1 MQQQVRKLHST
12 SLAAARF
19 PVLYVP
25 ETRRQSVRVATKNDL
40 LVKEGKDAHVLRR
53 KDRAAVWKRLNRAA
67 SAAFDLDSSSSSSA
81 QMPIRQLLFDN
92 TVTPNIQPHN
102 LKAALTLAANLAT
115 ESATTTTAAAAATAS
130 TASTASSSENADS
143 VRSFKRTT
151 VAGAKPEAA
160 ARAPTRYGIEA
171 ATIAD
176 ITTAVDGLT
185 VGSVTRGPSFAYGIT
200 AAEAKTV
207 LVDAP
212 KHLTKLAERL
222 GKNNAYDAVVSNE
235 SSFSSSTTSSSSNP
249 SSTATTAAIVEP
261 AEMAELLRRQ
271 ISLENASQQQKN
283 AFNRRRVVEIFG
295 RKQFD
300 TGSPEVQAAVFTVK
314 INAMQQHLTQFKK
327 DKSSKRQLQAIQSKR
342 DRVLKYLRRTDLPKF
357 VETCRALGV
366 EPDTIRSLR
375 YFLMSLM
382 PRERRV
388 SWSTASASEYVL
400 TGNSVSPLPP
410 IPNGKSDDHSDHQ
423 QQTIGALMKH
433 HTTHSPAFPDP
444 PQLQQSSPTE
454 ANATLRV
461 CRCCQDQLMT
471 VFDHCLSRHHDATED
486 KDMRLASFHQIDEV
500 EDAKIT
506 TLPPQFDVIKD
517 PTLKA
522 NAIFDDIQTRL
533 ERDRSVFCESQI
545 LKNYRHGKG
554 PTFGTSKFFSG
565 ALYKK
570 TIEEKDRE
578 IRQLREKLY
587 DKSLSEKLEQEN
599 VKHLKVA
606 LTKSMKYY
614 CYAEEWQSQ
623 ESSRLQQDVRYL
635 KAEMSS
641 LMAFLINSEEEKRMM
656 LLEIEGIRNV
666 SQAKDDERLQIERQR
681 DDYKQK
687 LQDAYNEYLATSE
700 VIAKLKK
707 EAEHGSDTIIS
718 RNEVLQR
725 NIDKISRDFEVAAK
739 ELAAANLRVKDLQ
752 FELDEMVQQ
761 FNITGQGQ
769 RTAEELNGRLTAE
782 LSNLNKT
789 YEDLKHL
796 QTETALRVVNLES
809 DMKKLQQLLELTT
822 AELENQA
829 AELQKELDAIT
840 EVKRELEGHLKN
852 SRGEVEKLS
861 MALKSLTR
869 SKDQIETAFRIAVQK
884 HEKEI
889 LNRDNEIKELQR
901 LRVEDAL
908 VLKKVQE
915 VKEQLMF
922 QVTDL
927 QNNLD
932 RELSNVNVLSFEL
945 SQLKRTSE
953 EKIFN
958 LEESVEKLT
967 SSKVNLANDKRLLTE
982 KLRVIRADLAT
993 KEDQLEKLTAEF
1005 TEFKANSSETEA
1017 GLRQDL
1023 KVINGKH
1030 DILTSEHKTLNQKQA
1045 VLTEANLDLVVERE
1059 GLKKQVANLEQ
1070 QNETCRTE
1078 IGMLTYK
1085 NADLMRELEGSVGD
1099 RNEMKIHLDSVLGK
1113 LAETTSILNQERY
1126 ESSNTIKEKTEE
1138 IIKMSA
1144 DLYKVKEDR
1153 ERLDALSLLL
1163 QSQVARLEI
1172 ELSDTKA
1179 ALAAETLNKEQFEV
1193 HLYEL
1198 RRNLMSERSLR
1209 LDFERMHTRID
1220 RKIVARELEKLG
1232 AMRARDRKLM
1242 EVSKQLQSELGRLT
1256 TIEGML

>member
-1 MQQQVRKLHST
+1 MH
-12 SLAAARF
+12 
-19 PVLYVP
+19 
-25 ETRRQSVRVATKNDL
+25 
-40 LVKEGKDAHVLRR
+40 
-53 KDRAAVWKRLNRAA
+53 
-67 SAAFDLDSSSSSSA
+67 
-81 QMPIRQLLFDN
+81 
-92 TVTPNIQPHN
+92 
-102 LKAALTLAANLAT
+102 
-115 ESATTTTAAAAATAS
+115 
-130 TASTASSSENADS
+130 
-143 VRSFKRTT
+143 
-151 VAGAKPEAA
+151 
-160 ARAPTRYGIEA
+160 
-171 ATIAD
+171 
-176 ITTAVDGLT
+176 
-185 VGSVTRGPSFAYGIT
+185 
-200 AAEAKTV
+200 
-207 LVDAP
+207 
-212 KHLTKLAERL
+212 
-222 GKNNAYDAVVSNE
+222 
-235 SSFSSSTTSSSSNP
+235 
-249 SSTATTAAIVEP
+249 
-261 AEMAELLRRQ
+261 
-271 ISLENASQQQKN
+271 
-283 AFNRRRVVEIFG
+283 
-295 RKQFD
+295 
-300 TGSPEVQAAVFTVK
+300 
-314 INAMQQHLTQFKK
+314 QHQ
-327 DKSSKRQLQAIQSKR
+327 
-342 DRVLKYLRRTDLPKF
+342 
-357 VETCRALGV
+357 
-366 EPDTIRSLR
+366 
-375 YFLMSLM
+375 
-382 PRERRV
+382 RRV
-388 SWSTASASEYVL
+388 SWSTASASEYVF
-400 TGNSVSPLPP
+400 TGHSASPQPLPP
-410 IPNGKSDDHSDHQ
+410 IAPLS
-423 QQTIGALMKH
+423 IGALTAGAH
-433 HTTHSPAFPDP
+433 VGEAEAGAEGDTHSGTD
-444 PQLQQSSPTE
+444 
-454 ANATLRV
+454 TLRV
-461 CRCCQDQLMT
+461 CRCCQGQLLA
-471 VFDHCLSRHHDATED
+471 VFEHCLARRDAAAAA
-486 KDMRLASFHQIDEV
+486 LASFHEIDEAK
-500 EDAKIT
+500 DAALT
-506 TLPPQFDVIKD
+506 RNAPAFDVIRD
-517 PTLKA
+517 PTRKA
-522 NAIFDDIQTRL
+522 NAVFDDIQTRL
-533 ERDRSVFCESQI
+533 ERDRAVFCEAQI
-545 LKNYRHGKG
+545 LKTFRHGKG
-554 PTFGTSKFFSG
+554 PTFGSSRFFSG
-565 ALYKK
+565 AIYKR

-578 IRQLREKLY
+578 IKQLREKLY
-587 DKSLSEKLEQEN
+587 DKTLSEKLEQSN

-666 SQAKDDERLQIERQR
+666 SQAKDDERLQIEHQR

-687 LQDAYNEYLATSE
+687 LQAAYNEYLATSE

-707 EAEHGSDTIIS
+707 EAEHGSDSIIS
-718 RNEVLQR
+718 QNEVLQR
-725 NIDKISRDFEVAAK
+725 NIDKISRDFEAAAK

-769 RTAEELNGRLTAE
+769 RTAEELNVRLTAE

-809 DMKKLQQLLELTT
+809 DLKKLQQLLELTT

-829 AELQKELDAIT
+829 ADLQKELDSIT
-840 EVKRELEGHLKN
+840 ELKRELEGHLKN

-884 HEKEI
+884 HEKEV

-908 VLKKVQE
+908 AIKKVQE

-958 LEESVEKLT
+958 LEESVDKLT

-982 KLRVIRADLAT
+982 KLRVIRADLAA
-993 KEDQLEKLTAEF
+993 KEEQLEKLTVEFAEY
-1005 TEFKANSSETEA
+1005 KAVTTETEA

-1023 KVINGKH
+1023 KVLHGKH
-1030 DILTSEHKTLNQKQA
+1030 DTLTSEHKTLNQKQDI
-1045 VLTEANLDLVVERE
+1045 LTEANLDLIVERE

-1085 NADLMRELEGSVGD
+1085 NADLAKELEGSIAD

-1113 LAETTSILNQERY
+1113 LSETTSILNQERF
-1126 ESSNTIKEKTEE
+1126 ESSNTIREKSEE

-1153 ERLDALSLLL
+1153 ERLDSLCLLL
-1163 QSQVARLEI
+1163 QTQVARLES

-1220 RKIVARELEKLG
+1220 RKIVAKELEKLG

-1242 EVSKQLQSELGRLT
+1242 EVSKQLQSELGRLQ
-1256 TIEGML
+1256 TIEGMLPDSSDLQTVESPDIPDFHPDGKPAKPKHKREAKSPDMRVTVTKRDV